1 MAQRLEA
8 LEQWVHCQVVRSL
21 RCCIE
26 LVRHVGDRV
35 RSGHMTRFMRQ
46 VSRRGWEHNGRCEMP
61 CALHCCVDEILPGE
75 ESPGPMFC
83 F

>member
-21 RCCIE
+21 RCCIG

-35 RSGHMTRFMRQ
+35 RLAT
-46 VSRRGWEHNGRCEMP
+46 
-61 CALHCCVDEILPGE
+61 
-75 ESPGPMFC
+75 
-83 F
+83 